1 MNGRGIIFRPS
12 ANSQVVYQARNL
24 LGRREVVMKLKF
36 ILVRL
41 VLIGLF
47 VFTALT
53 AAGAN
58 EFYKGKTVRFLV
70 GLAPG
75 ADTPI
80 TGYFVGV

>member
-1 MNGRGIIFRPS
+1 
-12 ANSQVVYQARNL
+12 
-24 LGRREVVMKLKF
+24 MKLKF

-70 GLAPG
+70 GLDPG